1 MRDIMHDI
9 GVTVSKRYT
18 RSQKE
23 LFMKLLVPKLEETGV
38 PIEVLTIENKTVK
51 YPDLVVG
58 NLKKADTVI
67 FVGYDTPSKMLIP
80 NYEFTPLDVK
90 KIMKYEKLNRA
101 LLFLVPFLLIVV
113 TTLLFSKANGNI
125 MMYIGAVICGLISL
139 LVFFKVAP
147 GIANGFNFN
156 RNSAG
161 VAVVV
166 KLIEEYNHSEKV
178 AFVFSDNMAESYLGL
193 FDFVN
198 TIPKDKKI
206 VVLDAIASGR
216 DLVLFSANGSIEK
229 LKQEF
234 VFGDNE
240 TRYVNLHRVSDIF
253 SSITNE
259 LIFICSGT
267 LEKKKFVIENVRTKR
282 DLVVDMKRLDVI
294 FKQLLKYVNK

>member
-1 MRDIMHDI
+1 
-9 GVTVSKRYT
+9 
-18 RSQKE
+18 
-23 LFMKLLVPKLEETGV
+23 
-38 PIEVLTIENKTVK
+38 
-51 YPDLVVG
+51 
-58 NLKKADTVI
+58 
-67 FVGYDTPSKMLIP
+67 
-80 NYEFTPLDVK
+80 
-90 KIMKYEKLNRA
+90 
-101 LLFLVPFLLIVV
+101 
-113 TTLLFSKANGNI
+113 
-125 MMYIGAVICGLISL
+125 
-139 LVFFKVAP
+139 
-147 GIANGFNFN
+147 
-156 RNSAG
+156 
-161 VAVVV
+161 VV